1 MAKYLLNPERIL
13 QDTLNVSIPKTK
25 EQAIN
30 TGKLIV
36 TTWGLRGLK
45 TLVYSP
51 GINAAEKRVKKAKE
65 EKTKTETNL
74 YNSKIPNPPVQDS
87 PKTHPFLPQYESFLN
102 TAVFSDLDVSFTADI
117 GTVINIK
124 IPTVLF
130 TVTQSK
136 NIITT
141 AIQGR
146 NGTVKEYISDGDFK
160 INIKGVI
167 TNSNGK
173 YPQFKI
179 DKGQSTVNDL
189 FQMCQLNKSLT
200 VNSWYLWQFC
210 VYEMV
215 ITDYE
220 FPQLEGQY
228 SSQPFEINAISDTPF
243 VINNTNSENKKA
255 INRSYIP
262 FI

>member
-1 MAKYLLNPERIL
+1 MATRFN
-13 QDTLNVSIPKTK
+13 IPKTP
-25 EQAIN
+25 EQVVN
-30 TGKLIV
+30 TSELIIQ
-36 TTWGLRGLK
+36 TFGLGALK
-45 TLVYSP
+45 T
-51 GINAAEKRVKKAKE
+51 GIYKAGVNRVEKRATPKE
-65 EKTKTETNL
+65 GTNPYDANIPIQTEPDNKFTNS
-74 YNSKIPNPPVQDS
+74 Y
-87 PKTHPFLPQYESFLN
+87 LPQYESFLN
-102 TAVFSDLDVSFTADI
+102 TAVFSDLDVSFTTDA
-117 GTVINIK
+117 GTILNIK

-141 AIQGR
+141 SIQGR

-167 TNSNGK
+167 TNSNGS

-179 DKGQSTVNDL
+179 DRGFTTVNDL
-189 FQMCQLNKSLT
+189 FQMCQLNKALT

-210 VYEMV
+210 VYELV

-243 VINNTNSENKKA
+243 VINNTTSEIKKA
-255 INRSYIP
+255 INRNYIP

>member
-1 MAKYLLNPERIL
+1 MATRLN
-13 QDTLNVSIPKTK
+13 IPQTG
-25 EQAIN
+25 EQVEN
-30 TGKLIV
+30 TAKLIIK
-36 TTWGLRGLK
+36 TFGLNALK
-45 TLVYSP
+45 T
-51 GINAAEKRVKKAKE
+51 GIYDIGVDKVEFKPININEYD
-65 EKTKTETNL
+65 N
-74 YNSKIPNPPVQDS
+74 KIPTPPEQDS
-87 PKTHPFLPQYESFLN
+87 PKTHPYLPQYPSFLN
-102 TAVFSDLDVSFTADI
+102 TAVFSDLDLTAI
-117 GTVINIK
+117 SVAGQTISVN

-130 TVTQSK
+130 TVTQTK

-141 AIQGR
+141 PIQGR
-146 NGTVKEYISDGDFK
+146 NGTVKEYISDGDYK
-160 INIKGVI
+160 INMKGVI

-179 DKGQSTVNDL
+179 DKGLTTVNDL

-210 VYEMV
+210 IYELV
-215 ITDYE
+215 ITDFE

-243 VINNTNSENKKA
+243 VINNTPANIKKA
-255 INRSYIP
+255 INRDYIS

>member
-1 MAKYLLNPERIL
+1 MATRLNIPE
-13 QDTLNVSIPKTK
+13 TK
-25 EQAIN
+25 EQTLDTA
-30 TGKLIV
+30 
-36 TTWGLRGLK
+36 GLVIKTFGLGALK
-45 TLVYSP
+45 TLVYKPAIDKNSFKP
-51 GINAAEKRVKKAKE
+51 IND
-65 EKTKTETNL
+65 NP
-74 YNSKIPNPPVQDS
+74 YDNKIPTPPEQDS
-87 PKTHPFLPQYESFLN
+87 PKTHPYLPQYPSFLN
-102 TAVFSDLDVSFTADI
+102 TAVFSDLDLTAI
-117 GTVINIK
+117 SVAGQTISVN

-130 TVTQSK
+130 TVTQTK

-141 AIQGR
+141 PIQGR
-146 NGTVKEYISDGDFK
+146 NGTVKEYISDGDYK
-160 INIKGVI
+160 INMKGVI

-179 DKGQSTVNDL
+179 DKGLTTVNDL

-210 VYEMV
+210 IYELV
-215 ITDYE
+215 ITDFE

-243 VINNTNSENKKA
+243 VINNTPANIKKA
-255 INRSYIP
+255 INRDYIS

>member
-1 MAKYLLNPERIL
+1 MATRFNIPQTPE
-13 QDTLNVSIPKTK
+13 QVV
-25 EQAIN
+25 N
-30 TGKLIV
+30 TSDLIIQ
-36 TTWGLRGLK
+36 TYGLGALK
-45 TLVYSP
+45 T
-51 GINAAEKRVKKAKE
+51 GIYIAGVNRVEKRATSKE
-65 EKTKTETNL
+65 ETNP
-74 YNSKIPNPPVQDS
+74 YNTKIPTPPEQDS
-87 PKTHPFLPQYESFLN
+87 PKTHSFLPQYSSFLN
-102 TAVFSDLDVSFTADI
+102 TAVFSDLDISFTTDA
-117 GTVINIK
+117 GTILNIQ

-179 DKGQSTVNDL
+179 DKGISTVNDL
-189 FQMCQLNKSLT
+189 FQMCQLNKALT

-243 VINNTNSENKKA
+243 VINNTTSEIKKA
-255 INRSYIP
+255 INRNYIS

>member
-1 MAKYLLNPERIL
+1 MATNWNIPENKK
-13 QDTLNVSIPKTK
+13 QVEDTS
-25 EQAIN
+25 
-30 TGKLIV
+30 KLIIK
-36 TTWGLRGLK
+36 TFGLGALK
-45 TLVYSP
+45 TLIYKGGVSAY
-51 GINAAEKRVKKAKE
+51 
-65 EKTKTETNL
+65 ETYNKLKFPKL
-74 YNSKIPNPPVQDS
+74 YNPYLTKIQDPPSPDNPVTNS
-87 PKTHPFLPQYESFLN
+87 YLPQYPSFLN
-102 TAVFSDLDVSFTADI
+102 TAVFSDLDLTAI
-117 GTVINIK
+117 SVAGQTISVN

-130 TVTQSK
+130 TVTQTK

-141 AIQGR
+141 PIQGR
-146 NGTVKEYISDGDFK
+146 NGTVKEYISDGDYK

-179 DKGQSTVNDL
+179 DKGLTTVNDL

-210 VYEMV
+210 IYELV
-215 ITDYE
+215 ITDFE

-243 VINNTNSENKKA
+243 VINNTPANIKKS
-255 INRSYIP
+255 INRDYIS